1 VLAAATAVF
10 NAIVAVSIF
19 VSTVAGVTNVVVSVW
34 VRVGVGSGLGVG
46 EVDVE
51 EFEEAGVGVG
61 VGEVSGAGVGPPVFG
76 EESVEAGLTTT
87 VVSVVSSAL
96 AEFCPNIKRNSVRI
110 SAANG
115 RSRFIFS
122 PS

>member
-1 VLAAATAVF
+1 M
-10 NAIVAVSIF
+10 
-19 VSTVAGVTNVVVSVW
+19 
-34 VRVGVGSGLGVG
+34 
-46 EVDVE
+46 
-51 EFEEAGVGVG
+51 
-61 VGEVSGAGVGPPVFG
+61 
-76 EESVEAGLTTT
+76 EAGLTTT